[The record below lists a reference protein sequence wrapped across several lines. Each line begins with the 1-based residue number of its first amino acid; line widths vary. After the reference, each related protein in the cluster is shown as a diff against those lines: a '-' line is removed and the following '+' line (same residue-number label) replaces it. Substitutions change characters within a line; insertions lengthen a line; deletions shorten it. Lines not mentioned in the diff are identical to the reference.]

1 MECSAGAACTSATW
15 EPSHVLLAM
24 GVPLELAIGSV
35 RMTLSPDLSEA
46 DIDYVVEQLPALVAR
61 LRETAAPALP

>member
-1 MECSAGAACTSATW
+1 
-15 EPSHVLLAM
+15 M

-35 RMTLSPDLSEA
+35 RMTLSPELSEA

-61 LRETAAPALP
+61 LRATAAPALP